1 MKKILVI
8 GAGLSSASLIDYL
21 LEQSSEQGWQVTVGD
36 MDIAMATSKCHNHP
50 NARPIQFDIQ
60 NEKQRAEEIAACDIV
75 ISLLPPMLHPLAA
88 VDCVKLG
95 KHLVTASYVSPFM
108 QDLHEEAVKKD
119 IILLNECGLDPGI
132 DHLSAMKVMDEIRE
146 RGGEITSFRSY
157 CGGLV
162 APEFDNNPW
171 HYKFTWNPRNV
182 ILAGQATAQFL
193 KNGKI
198 HYITPQRIF
207 SELETIDLGEKGI
220 YEAYANR
227 DSLNYIIPYQLQSAT
242 EVLRGTLRIPPFCEG
257 WNVLVSLGLT
267 DDSYKV
273 DCNSLSYKNWV
284 ESYLPKGY
292 NSINDYI
299 KSISINQET
308 IRRIEQNIQWLGL
321 YSEELIPNGL
331 HTPAQ
336 IIQNLLARKWRLEP
350 QELDMIV
357 MHHIFE
363 YEHQGRKR
371 KSTSTLI
378 VKGKDQ
384 LHTAMA
390 QTVGLPLGLAA
401 KLILRNKIA
410 ARGVIIPTQKEL
422 YLPILSELEKYHIIF
437 EENNEQ

>member
-1 MKKILVI
+1 MKKIFVI

-21 LEQSSEQGWQVTVGD
+21 LEQSVAEGWQVTVGD
-36 MDIAMATSKCHNHP
+36 VDKAVAENKCNNHP

-60 NEKQRAEEIAACDIV
+60 NEAQRVAEISACDIV
-75 ISLLPPMLHPLAA
+75 ISLLPPTLHPLAA
-88 VDCVKLG
+88 VDCVKFG
-95 KHLVTASYVSPFM
+95 KHLVTASYVSPAM
-108 QDLHEEAVKKD
+108 QELHGEAKEKD

-132 DHLSAMKVMDEIRE
+132 DHLSAMKAMDEIRDS
-146 RGGEITSFRSY
+146 GGEITSFRSY

-162 APEFDNNPW
+162 APEYDNNPW

-198 HYITPQRIF
+198 HYITPQLIF
-207 SELETIDLGEKGI
+207 SELEIINLGKYGM

-227 DSLNYIIPYQLQSAT
+227 DSLNYIIPYKLQKAKDI
-242 EVLRGTLRIPPFCEG
+242 LRGTLRIPPYSEG
-257 WNVLVSLGLT
+257 WNILVSLGLT
-267 DDSYKV
+267 DDTYKV
-273 DCNSLSYKNWV
+273 DCNNLSYKNWID
-284 ESYLPKGY
+284 SYLPSGY
-292 NSINDYI
+292 NNIGDYI
-299 KSISINQET
+299 KHHSKNHQTIIS
-308 IRRIEQNIQWLGL
+308 NIKWLDL
-321 YSEELIPNGL
+321 YSDILIPNGS

-336 IIQNLLARKWRLEP
+336 ILQHLLTQKWKLETG
-350 QELDMIV
+350 ELDMIV

-363 YEHQGRKR
+363 YMQNGKQ
-371 KSTSTLI
+371 KTSTATLV

-384 LHTAMA
+384 KHTAMA
-390 QTVGLPLGLAA
+390 QTVGLPLGIAA

-410 ARGVIIPTQKEL
+410 ARGVIIPTEKEL

>member
-21 LEQSSEQGWQVTVGD
+21 LEQSAEENWQVTVGD
-36 MDIAMATSKCHNHP
+36 VDLDMAKAKCNNHP

-60 NEKQRAEEIAACDIV
+60 NETLRAEEISACDIV
-75 ISLLPPMLHPLAA
+75 ISLLPPTLHPLAA
-88 VDCVKLG
+88 VDCVKYG
-95 KHLVTASYVSPFM
+95 KHLVTASYVSPAM
-108 QDLHEEAVKKD
+108 QELHDEAVKKD

-146 RGGEITSFRSY
+146 QGGEITSFRSY

-207 SELETIDLGEKGI
+207 SELETINLGKYGI

-227 DSLNYIIPYQLQSAT
+227 DSLNYIIPYKLQKAK
-242 EVLRGTLRIPPFCEG
+242 EVLRGTLRIAPYSEG
-257 WNVLVSLGLT
+257 WNILVSLGLT
-267 DDSYKV
+267 DDTYKV
-273 DCNSLSYKNWV
+273 DCNSLSYKSWV
-284 ESYLPKGY
+284 NSYLPNGFK
-292 NSINDYI
+292 SLEDYI
-299 KSISINQET
+299 KVYATNHHTIIS
-308 IRRIEQNIQWLGL
+308 NIQWLDL
-321 YSEELIPNGL
+321 YSDNLIPNGS
-331 HTPAQ
+331 HSPAQ
-336 IIQNLLARKWRLEP
+336 ILQHLLAQKWQLEP
-350 QELDMIV
+350 HELDMIV

-363 YEHQGRKR
+363 YEQNGKHK
-371 KSTSTLI
+371 TNTATLV

-384 LHTAMA
+384 THTAMA
-390 QTVGLPLGLAA
+390 QTVGLPLGIAA
-401 KLILRNKIA
+401 KLILGNKIA
-410 ARGVIIPTQKEL
+410 ARGVIIPTEKEL
-422 YLPILSELEKYHIIF
+422 YLPILNQLEKYHIIF
-437 EENNEQ
+437 EEYNEQ

>member
-1 MKKILVI
+1 MKKIFVI

-21 LEQSSEQGWQVTVGD
+21 LEQSVAENWQVKVGD
-36 MDIAMATSKCHNHP
+36 VDLTVAESKCSNHK
-50 NARPIQFDIQ
+50 NASPIQFDIH
-60 NEKQRAEEIAACDIV
+60 NETQRAAEIQACDIV
-75 ISLLPPMLHPLAA
+75 ISLLPPTLHPLAA

-95 KHLVTASYVSPFM
+95 KHLVTASYVSPAM
-108 QDLHEEAVKKD
+108 QELHDDAVKKG

-132 DHLSAMKVMDEIRE
+132 DHLSAMKVMDEIQE

-162 APEFDNNPW
+162 APEYDNNPW

-207 SELETIDLGEKGI
+207 SELELINLGEYGI

-227 DSLNYIIPYQLQSAT
+227 DSLNYIIPYKLQKAKD
-242 EVLRGTLRIPPFCEG
+242 VLRGTLRIPPYCDG
-257 WNVLVSLGLT
+257 WNILVSLGLT
-267 DDSYKV
+267 DDTYKV

-284 ESYLPKGY
+284 ESYLPNGY
-292 NSINDYI
+292 NSLEEYTKAQTKNHQPILAN
-299 KSISINQET
+299 
-308 IRRIEQNIQWLGL
+308 IEWLGL
-321 YSEELIPNGL
+321 YSDILIPDGS

-336 IIQNLLARKWRLEP
+336 ILQNILAQKWKLGAN
-350 QELDMIV
+350 ELDMIV

-363 YEHQGRKR
+363 YEQNGKHKI
-371 KSTSTLI
+371 STATLV
-378 VKGKDQ
+378 VKGKNQ
-384 LHTAMA
+384 THTAMA
-390 QTVGLPLGLAA
+390 QTVGLPLGIAA
-401 KLILRNKIA
+401 KLILGNKIA
-410 ARGVIIPTQKEL
+410 ARGVLIPTEKEL
-422 YLPILSELEKYHIIF
+422 YLPILSELEKYNIIF